1 MSNPYEGDSNSLGV
15 DGLTGKNT
23 TAGNGVAGFSQHG
36 IGVRGDNVDGFAA
49 VHGHGGKNG
58 VWGYTVSPND
68 SGVFG
73 SNDGG
78 GAGVAGFSQHGLGVL
93 GGSTDGFAAVHG
105 HGGKNG
111 VWGYTVSPNDSGVF
125 GSNDGGGAGVAGFSQ
140 HGLGVLGGS
149 TDGFAAVHGHGGKNG
164 VWGYTV
170 SPNDSGVFGSH
181 DGGGPGVAG
190 FSQHGLGVLGGS
202 TDGFAAVHGHGG
214 KNGVWGYTVSP
225 NDSGVFGSNDGSGG
239 NGVAGYSQN
248 GNGVYGFTQTGFAGF
263 FQGNVNVTGDILL
276 PGASDCAEH
285 FDIAG
290 AEQVEAGTVMS
301 ISDEGGLAPSR
312 QPYDNR
318 VAGVVSGAGKFKP
331 GIILDKQGSE
341 HSRLPIAL
349 LGKVYCK
356 ADAEFAPIRIGDL
369 LTTSPT
375 PGHAMK
381 ACDPRK
387 AFGSVIGKALQPLA
401 TGQGLIPTL
410 IALQ

>member
-1 MSNPYEGDSNSLGV
+1 MDPYEGDSQAASIA
-15 DGLTGKNT
+15 GLTGTNNT
-23 TAGNGVAGFSQHG
+23 IGNGVAGFSQDG
-36 IGVRGDNVDGFAA
+36 MGVRGDSIDGFAA

-58 VWGYTVSPND
+58 VWGYTVSPQD

-78 GAGVAGFSQHGLGVL
+78 GNGVVRVSQDGMGVVGFSTNAL
-93 GGSTDGFAAVHG
+93 AAVHG

-111 VWGYTVSPNDSGVF
+111 VWGYTVSPQDSGVF
-125 GSNDGGGAGVAGFSQ
+125 GSNDGGGNGVAGVSQ
-140 HGLGVLGGS
+140 DGMGV
-149 TDGFAAVHGHGGKNG
+149 V
-164 VWGYTV
+164 
-170 SPNDSGVFGSH
+170 
-181 DGGGPGVAG
+181 G
-190 FSQHGLGVLGGS
+190 FS
-202 TDGFAAVHGHGG
+202 TNAFAAVHGHGG

-349 LGKVYCK
+349 IGKVYCK

-401 TGQGLIPTL
+401 TGQGLIPIL